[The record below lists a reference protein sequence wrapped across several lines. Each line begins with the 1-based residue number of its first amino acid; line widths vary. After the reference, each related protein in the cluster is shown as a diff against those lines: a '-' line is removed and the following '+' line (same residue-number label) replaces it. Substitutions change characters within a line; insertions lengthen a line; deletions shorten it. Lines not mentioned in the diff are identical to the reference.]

1 MNGRL
6 ITSQRKRERQRERFK
21 YVFGFSWVAVW
32 RALLKFKYSVQKE
45 GWTEG
50 IPRDWSVHRT
60 HDAEGVFDKYFPPRR
75 RVSRDIYS
83 GHLGPNAIYFH
94 PAAEEKGKE

>member
-1 MNGRL
+1 M
-6 ITSQRKRERQRERFK
+6 
-21 YVFGFSWVAVW
+21 FGFSWVAVW

-50 IPRDWSVHRT
+50 IPRDWSVHGA

>member
-6 ITSQRKRERQRERFK
+6 ITHSRTERERERKIQVRVRFL
-21 YVFGFSWVAVW
+21 VGGGVA
-32 RALLKFKYSVQKE
+32 RAFEKYSVQKE

-50 IPRDWSVHRT
+50 IPRDWSVHGA